1 MSKRNIVF
9 KKNLVAHALM
19 LAFGAGFLT
28 VGVTPTVMAQS
39 SAAGNIFGQAPTGTT
54 VSIVSPDTGLKRIV
68 TPDATGRFNATAM
81 PIGRYNVDVIRD
93 GKSMGT
99 TLVEVVAGQGVDATL
114 VAAAVQSV
122 QITAR
127 RTRIDVSNTNNG
139 ATFTAKEL
147 SSIPVAKS
155 VSSIIQLAPNTTR
168 GDTRYAAGDS
178 FGGGAPSENAFYI
191 NGFPVTNPLTQ
202 LGASELPFGAI
213 AQAQVLTGGFGAEFG
228 RSVGGVVNIT
238 TKSGTNNWEFG
249 ATSTVR
255 TKAMS
260 ARAKDG
266 LYAVT
271 GDPLNYRTDGKV
283 RLSRRENESDSTLV
297 GAYVG
302 GPLIKDKLFMFLS
315 LEQTRTN
322 SEVANAPFNGVTN
335 TSTTGWLDNKN
346 TQNRFL
352 GKFDWNIND
361 DHRLELTMIGDDS
374 KSKQKTYGYIFR
386 EDTGQKDASGKPIY
400 KDVYHRTN
408 VLALDAEYRNDS
420 GNSPTVGAD
429 VSILRYVGNLTND
442 LTMTVSTGVSK
453 SNHVQTFIVNGNSSL
468 PATTIGANA
477 TAPGVTYP
485 ANQNPLNFSVSPA
498 GAADEVKSSRFD
510 LEYKL
515 GAHTI
520 RGGLDVNKL
529 SSVNAGQ
536 ITPAGASYTYLYS
549 KTPNVPTD
557 LGDGHQYLLA
567 GKGGFAPLGY
577 YVQKTVFSTS
587 TAAASDQ
594 SAQYLEDKYQITKN
608 LLITGGLRLETFSN
622 RNGDNET
629 FIEQKNK
636 VAPRLSA
643 AWDVN
648 GDASFKVFGSAGRY
662 HVQIP
667 TNVTIRGASRATNTV
682 QYFSYTGVDANAQPT
697 GLVPLGDPTSANN
710 ELGQR
715 KDARTISATNME
727 PTFQDEITLGFEKAF
742 SPEFNFGVKGTIR
755 QLKATADDWCDQR
768 PVDAWA
774 LRNKVDTSHWDY
786 GLGCV
791 IINPGKDVDLL
802 VDFTNGDGKVGKT
815 LTPVHLTAAEIGMPK
830 ATRLYKAIDVFG
842 EHPFRNGWY
851 GKVNYTWSRS
861 SGTTEG
867 QTNSDTG
874 QANVSIT
881 AVWDFAELMHYAD
894 GLLPNNRTHQLK
906 AYGFYQVAP
915 EWTVGA
921 NFLAASGRPKSC
933 LGRGPT
939 AEAISMG
946 YGSSFH
952 YCKDASGKPQPA
964 PRGSFG
970 TLPSDMR
977 LDMNVVY
984 KPAILDGIALK
995 LDVFNL
1001 TNRQVAQQVE
1011 ERRET
1016 AAGIRSDYDR
1026 VISYTTARRAAFTV
1040 EYNKKF

>member
-1 MSKRNIVF
+1 MSKKNMIF
-9 KKNLVAHALM
+9 KKNLVAHALI
-19 LAFGAGFLT
+19 LAFGAGVLA
-28 VGVTPTVMAQS
+28 VGVAPSAMAQS
-39 SAAGNIFGQAPTGTT
+39 SAAGNIFGTAPAGST
-54 VSIVSPDTGLKRIV
+54 VSIVSPETGLKRSV
-68 TPDATGRFNATAM
+68 TVDASGRFNATSM
-81 PIGRYNVDVIRD
+81 PIGRYNVEISSA
-93 GKSMGT
+93 GKSLGT
-99 TLVEVVAGQGVDATL
+99 TLVEVVAGQGVDAT
-114 VAAAVQSV
+114 VSMSGVQSV
-122 QITAR
+122 QVTAR
-127 RTRIDVSNTNNG
+127 RTKIDISNTNNG
-139 ATFTAKEL
+139 ATFTAREL
-147 SSIPVAKS
+147 AAIPVAKS
-155 VSSIIQLAPNTTR
+155 VSSIVQLAPNTTR
-168 GDTRYAAGDS
+168 GDSRYAAGDS

-202 LGASELPFGAI
+202 LGASELPFGSI
-213 AQAQVLTGGFGAEFG
+213 AQAQVLTGGFGSEFG

-249 ATSTVR
+249 ASSTIR
-255 TKAMS
+255 TKSMS
-260 ARAKDG
+260 ARSKDFY
-266 LYAVT
+266 YANT
-271 GDPLNYRTDGKV
+271 GDPLNKLTDGKL
-283 RLSRRENESDSTLV
+283 RTSRRDNENDSTLI

-302 GPLIKDKLFMFLS
+302 GPLIKDTLFMFLS
-315 LEQTRTN
+315 AEQTKSN
-322 SEVANAPFNGVTN
+322 IEAANAAFNGSTK
-335 TSTTGWLDNKN
+335 TSGTGWLENKN

-352 GKFDWNIND
+352 GKLDWNIND

-374 KSKQKTYGYIFR
+374 KSKQKTYGYTFL
-386 EDTGQKDASGKPIY
+386 DANGAPVY
-400 KDVYHRTN
+400 KRNN

-429 VSILRYVGNLTND
+429 VNVLRYVGNLTNN
-442 LTMTVSTGVSK
+442 LTMTISTGQSK
-453 SNHVQTFIVNGNSSL
+453 SKHAQAFIVNGNTNL
-468 PATTIGANA
+468 PATVIGANA
-477 TAPGVTYP
+477 QVAGVTYP
-485 ANQNPLNFSVSPA
+485 PNQNPLNFSISPK

-510 LEYKL
+510 LEYKI

-536 ITPAGASYTYLYS
+536 ITPAGAAYTYLYV
-549 KTPNVPTD
+549 KPPENGGAVD
-557 LGDGHQYLLA
+557 LGNGRGYVLA
-567 GKGGFAPLGY
+567 GKGGFAPQGY
-577 YVQKTVFSTS
+577 YVQKTVFSTATS
-587 TAAASDQ
+587 AASDQ
-594 SAQYLEDKYQITKN
+594 SAQYIEDRYQVTKN
-608 LLITGGLRLETFSN
+608 LLVTGGLRFETFSN

-682 QYFSYTGVDANAQPT
+682 QYFSYTGVDSNAQPL
-697 GLVPLGDPTSANN
+697 GLVSLGDPTSANN

-715 KDARTISATNME
+715 KDARTISATNLE
-727 PTFQDEITLGFEKAF
+727 PTFQDEITLGFEKAY
-742 SPEFNFGVKGTIR
+742 SPAFNFGVKGTIR

-774 LRNKVDTSHWDY
+774 ARNKVDTSKWDF

-802 VDFTNGDGKVGKT
+802 VDFTNGDGKIGKT
-815 LTPVHLTAAEIGMPK
+815 LTPVHLTAAEVGLPK
-830 ATRLYKAIDVFG
+830 ATRVYKAIDIFA
-842 EHPFRNGWY
+842 EHPFRDGWY

-881 AVWDFAELMHYAD
+881 AVWDFAELMQHAD

-921 NFLAASGRPKSC
+921 NFLAASGRPRSC

-939 AEAISMG
+939 PEAIAMG
-946 YGSSFH
+946 YGSAFH
-952 YCKDASGKPQPA
+952 YCKDASGKAQPS
-964 PRGSFG
+964 PRGSLG
-970 TLPSDMR
+970 TLPSDLR

-984 KPAILDGIALK
+984 KPSFLDGIALK
-995 LDVFNL
+995 LDVFNI
-1001 TNRQVAQQVE
+1001 TNRQVAQNVSE
-1011 ERRET
+1011 VRET
-1016 AAGIRSDYDR
+1016 AAGINAQYER
-1026 VISYTTARRAAFTV
+1026 VLSYTTARRASLTV

>member
-1 MSKRNIVF
+1 MSKRNMIF

-19 LAFGAGFLT
+19 LAFGAGVMT
-28 VGVTPTVMAQS
+28 VGVTPAVMAQS
-39 SAAGNIFGQAPTGTT
+39 SAAGNIFGQAPAGST
-54 VSIVSPDTGLKRIV
+54 VSIVSPDTGLKRTAV
-68 TPDATGRFNATAM
+68 VDASGRFNVTAM
-81 PIGRYNVDVIRD
+81 PIGRYNVEISSG
-93 GKSMGT
+93 GKALGT
-99 TLVEVVAGQGVDATL
+99 TLVEVVAGQGVDASVSST
-114 VAAAVQSV
+114 ASAGSTAGVQSV
-122 QITAR
+122 QVTAR
-127 RTRIDVSNTNNG
+127 RTKIDISNTNNG
-139 ATFTAKEL
+139 ATFTAREL
-147 SSIPVAKS
+147 AAIPVAKS
-155 VSSIIQLAPNTTR
+155 VSAIIQLAPNTTR

-202 LGASELPFGAI
+202 LGASELPFGSI
-213 AQAQVLTGGFGAEFG
+213 AQAQVLTGGFGSEFG

-238 TKSGTNNWEFG
+238 TKSGTNNWEVG
-249 ATSTVR
+249 ATSTIR
-255 TKAMS
+255 TNAMS

-266 LYAVT
+266 YYAVT
-271 GDPLNYRTDGKV
+271 GDPLNKLTDGKL
-283 RLSRRENESDSTLV
+283 RLSRQDNESNSTLL

-302 GPLIKDKLFMFLS
+302 GPLIKDTLFMFLS
-315 LEQTRTN
+315 VEQTKTN
-322 SEVANAPFNGVTN
+322 TEGANAAFNGSTK
-335 TSTTGWLDNKN
+335 TSSTGWLENKN

-374 KSKQKTYGYIFR
+374 KSKQKTYDYTFL
-386 EDTGQKDASGKPIY
+386 DASGTPVY
-400 KDVYHRTN
+400 KRGSK
-408 VLALDAEYRNDS
+408 LFLDAEYRNDS

-429 VSILRYVGNLTND
+429 VSILRYVGNLTNN
-442 LTMTVSTGVSK
+442 LTMTISTGQSK
-453 SNHVQTFIVNGNSSL
+453 SNHAQLFVAGGSSL
-468 PATTIGANA
+468 PATAIGANA
-477 TAPGVTYP
+477 QVTGVTYP
-485 ANQNPLNFSVSPA
+485 ANQNPLNFSISPK

-515 GAHTI
+515 GDHTI

-536 ITPAGASYTYLYS
+536 ITPAGASYTYLYIKPPANGGS
-549 KTPNVPTD
+549 VD
-557 LGDGHQYLLA
+557 LGDGHQYVLA
-567 GKGGFAPLGY
+567 GKGGYAPQGY

-587 TAAASDQ
+587 TSAASDQ
-594 SAQYLEDKYQITKN
+594 SAQYIEDKYQVTKN
-608 LLITGGLRLETFSN
+608 LLVTGGLRFETFSN

-636 VAPRLSA
+636 LAPRLSA

-682 QYFSYTGVDANAQPT
+682 QYFSYTGVDANAQPL
-697 GLVPLGDPTSANN
+697 GLVALGDPTSANN

-727 PTFQDEITLGFEKAF
+727 PTFQDEITLGFEKAY

-815 LTPVHLTAAEIGMPK
+815 LTPVHLTAAEVGLPR
-830 ATRLYKAIDVFG
+830 ATRLYKAIDVFA
-842 EHPFRNGWY
+842 EHPLRNGWY

-861 SGTTEG
+861 TGTTEG

-881 AVWDFAELMHYAD
+881 AVWDFAELMQYAD

-906 AYGFYQVAP
+906 AYGFYQLAP
-915 EWTVGA
+915 EWTMGA

-939 AEAISMG
+939 AEAIAMG
-946 YGSSFH
+946 YGSAFH
-952 YCKDASGKPQPA
+952 YCKDASGKAQPA

-970 TLPSDMR
+970 TLPTDMR
-977 LDMNVVY
+977 LDMNIVY

-995 LDVFNL
+995 LDVFNI

-1026 VISYTTARRAAFTV
+1026 VISYTTARRAALTV